1 MKRVVVL
8 GLLLASSLAAAP
20 QLNTQERVVR
30 PTRVVAPRGWIGIT
44 MNAEQTADQKRR
56 NGVEIRAVSPNSPAA
71 RAGLQRGDRILRVNG
86 QPATRTGIQALQL
99 TPGDTVR
106 LRTRRGR
113 QEQNVTVVAAPR
125 TSTITIRGG
134 RGGNGDVTVVRVDS
148 LEALVLD
155 QLRSADTIFR
165 RLDRQLRSDSVRQRL
180 ERVIVRA
187 DSLGRFRALG
197 RDSIVVIGPENIV
210 FDAGRRAVAG
220 AEFTE
225 VNPDLGRYFGVS
237 QGLLATRVSEG
248 TPAAR
253 SGLRSGDVITAAG
266 GRPVRNVADLRT
278 AVRQASERKEL
289 RLGIMR
295 QSAKQELT
303 LRW

>member
-1 MKRVVVL
+1 MKRVFVF
-8 GLLLASSLAAAP
+8 GLLLASSLAVAP
-20 QLNTQERVVR
+20 QLDAQERVPR
-30 PTRVVAPRGWIGIT
+30 PTRVVAPRGWIGIA
-44 MNAEQTADQKRR
+44 MNAEHTAEQERR
-56 NGVEIRAVSPNSPAA
+56 SGVEVKEVCPNSPAG

-86 QPATRTGIQALQL
+86 QPARRAGIQALQL

-113 QEQNVTVVAAPR
+113 QEQNVVVVAARRAP
-125 TSTITIRGG
+125 SAITLRRGG
-134 RGGNGDVTVVRVDS
+134 DNLIIRVDS

-155 QLRSADTIFR
+155 QVRSADTLFR
-165 RLDRQLRSDSVRQRL
+165 RLDRQFRSDSVRQRL
-180 ERVIVRA
+180 QRVIVRA
-187 DSLGRFRALG
+187 DSLGRVRALG
-197 RDSIVVIGPENIV
+197 RDSIIVIGPESIV

-237 QGLLATRVSEG
+237 QGILATRVSEG

-266 GRPVRNVADLRT
+266 GRPVRNVAELRT

-295 QSAKQELT
+295 QSAKRELT

>member
-1 MKRVVVL
+1 MRRILVL
-8 GLLLASSLAAAP
+8 ALLLACAAAGAP
-20 QLNTQERVVR
+20 NMDAQERVIR

-44 MNAEQTADQKRR
+44 MGADQTVDQERR
-56 NGVEIRAVSPNSPAA
+56 SGVEIRAVSPNSPAA

-86 QPATRTGIQALQL
+86 QLATRAGILALQL
-99 TPGDTVR
+99 APGDTVR

-113 QEQNVTVVAAPR
+113 QEQNLAVVAAPR
-125 TSTITIRGG
+125 TSTVTIRGAP
-134 RGGNGDVTVVRVDS
+134 GGNGGVTVIRVDS

-165 RLDRQLRSDSVRQRL
+165 RLDRQLRSDSVRHRL

-187 DSLGRFRALG
+187 DSLGRARALG
-197 RDSIVVIGPENIV
+197 RDSLVVIGPEHIV
-210 FDAGRRAVAG
+210 LDAGRRAVAG

-237 QGLLATRVSEG
+237 QGLLATRVSQG

-253 SGLRSGDVITAAG
+253 SGLQSGDVITAAG
-266 GRPVRNVADLRT
+266 GRPVRNVADLRA
-278 AVRQASERKEL
+278 AVRQAADRKEV
-289 RLGIMR
+289 RLSIVR
-295 QSAKQELT
+295 QSAKRDLT